1 MTFMNNSANFKQFQ
15 LLKFINENCND
26 HHVISKISIV
36 LRRDKLEAPYY
47 MNTKIRLST
56 CMDKEENEMIHAMD
70 ILNHSRMHNLKES
83 KYDEIKSLVLDLFD
97 GDNESD
103 LVEFSKNDKRL
114 KIDIMSKN
122 NDEFINL
129 FNDYHEL
136 FDRIDNLTD

>member
-56 CMDKEENEMIHAMD
+56 CMDKEENGMIHAMD
-70 ILNHSRMHNLKES
+70 ILNHSRLHNMIDY
-83 KYDEIKSLVLDLFD
+83 KYEEIKSLILDLFD
-97 GDNESD
+97 GDHESD
-103 LVEFSKNDKRL
+103 MVEFSQNDQRL
-114 KIDIMSKN
+114 KISLMSKN
-122 NDEFINL
+122 DDEFRNL
-129 FNDYHEL
+129 YENYHEL
-136 FDRIDNLTD
+136 FEMMDNLID

>member
-56 CMDKEENEMIHAMD
+56 CMDKEENGMIHAMD
-70 ILNHSRMHNLKES
+70 ILNHSRMYNMTEY
-83 KYDEIKSLVLDLFD
+83 KYDEIKSLILDLFD
-97 GDNESD
+97 GDNSD
-103 LVEFSKNDKRL
+103 PVEFSKNDERL
-114 KIDIMSKN
+114 KISFMSKN
-122 NDEFINL
+122 DDEFRRLYEN
-129 FNDYHEL
+129 YHEL
-136 FDRIDNLTD
+136 FEMMDNLID